1 MSAKTFVKNNPLIS
15 VASVV
20 LVVFFLGYVIVLEL
34 EQDTI
39 REQELENLEKLDE
52 LKTTIDSPSHISIDD
67 DPMLGDPD
75 APLSIVEFSNF
86 QCKFCLRFH
95 SDTLPLLKTQYIDT
109 GKVNLVYRDFPISK
123 IYSNSM
129 PAALASECANEQG
142 KFWEYHDMLFENQE
156 VWRQNKSDQAIITF
170 KQFANTL
177 NLNQEKFN
185 SCLDSDKYLD
195 EINSDVDDG
204 NSYAVSGVPT
214 FFIGNEKVEY
224 SSLFGTQSF
233 SDFQKIIDDKLAQ

>member
-34 EQDTI
+34 EQNTI

-52 LKTTIDSPSHISIDD
+52 LKTTIGSPSHISIDD

-123 IYSNSM
+123 IYLNSM

-142 KFWEYHDMLFENQE
+142 KFWEYHDVLFENQE

-177 NLNQEKFN
+177 NLNQEKFD